1 MIAKKTNNDFEPLDV
16 HTFMAQKPAVREW
29 IVEDLI
35 CQGTTL
41 VLYAQAGT
49 GKTLLAYDLCKHIA
63 LGQDWNDLTV
73 KQGKVLFIQADEPQV
88 DTASRFAQ
96 MGMDEVPPDQFCI
109 HTDWRLHQ
117 IEQLKNWIAAEKPLF
132 VVIDS
137 LTSCN
142 RGNAISEKST
152 KYAEVIYELRDIADE
167 YKCSIL
173 LLHHE
178 TKNGSMRGSTAI
190 GANVS
195 EVWRLSQ
202 SGDLTQPLDSG
213 CVRILGIEKSR
224 SNCLAQYLVQLDPEN
239 YSWQLV
245 RSVSESV
252 GLTNPTQERLYT
264 CLSLVPGS
272 RQTSKR
278 IAEYTGINRET
289 ARRNLDK
296 LVSLG
301 KVRKEEAVDETKGG
315 RQRVAVYFVEPKSE
329 TQTEQ
334 GLEGSSDGSTLQDQE
349 PPELV

>member
-1 MIAKKTNNDFEPLDV
+1 MNAKKTNDFEPLDI
-16 HTFMAQKPAVREW
+16 HTFMAERPPVREW
-29 IVEDLI
+29 IVENLI

-41 VLYAQAGT
+41 VLYAREGT

-63 LGQDWNDLTV
+63 LGQDWNDLAV
-73 KQGKVLFIQADEPQV
+73 KQGKVLFIQTDESQV
-88 DTASRFAQ
+88 DTVPRLAQ
-96 MGMDEVPPDQFCI
+96 MGLGQVPPDQFCI
-109 HTDWRLHQ
+109 HTDWRLDQ

-142 RGNAISEKST
+142 RGNAISEKSA

-202 SGDLTQPLDSG
+202 PKDQTQPLDSG
-213 CVRILGIEKSR
+213 CFRTLDIEKSR
-224 SNCLAQYLVQLDPEN
+224 SNCSAQYLMQLDPEN

-245 RSVSESV
+245 RSASESV
-252 GLTNPTQERLYT
+252 GSTNTTQERLYR
-264 CLSLVPGS
+264 CLSLVRGS
-272 RQTSKR
+272 KQTSKQLS
-278 IAEYTGINRET
+278 EYVGINRET
-289 ARRNLDK
+289 ARRNLES
-296 LVSLG
+296 LVNLG
-301 KVRKEEAVDETKGG
+301 MISKEEALDQTNGG
-315 RQRVAVYFVEPKSE
+315 KQRVSVYFVEPKAE
-329 TQTEQ
+329 NPMEQ
-334 GLEGSSDGSTLQDQE
+334 GFEGYSEGATQQDEE

>member
-1 MIAKKTNNDFEPLDV
+1 MVAKKSNDFEPLDI
-16 HTFMAQKPAVREW
+16 HTFMAQKPPAYEW

-63 LGQDWNDLTV
+63 LGQDWNDLAV
-73 KQGKVLFIQADEPQV
+73 KQGKVLFIQTDEPQV

-96 MGMDEVPPDQFCI
+96 MGMDEVPQDQFCI
-109 HTDWRLHQ
+109 HTDWRLDQ

-142 RGNAISEKST
+142 RGNAISEKSAR
-152 KYAEVIYELRDIADE
+152 YAEVIYELRDIADE

-178 TKNGSMRGSTAI
+178 TKNGSMRGSVAI

-202 SGDLTQPLDSG
+202 SGDLTQPLESG
-213 CVRILGIEKSR
+213 CVRILDIGKSR
-224 SNCLAQYLVQLDPEN
+224 SNCSAQYLMQLDPEN

-245 RSVSESV
+245 RSAAESA
-252 GLTNPTQERLYT
+252 GLTNSTQERLYT
-264 CLSLVPGS
+264 YLSLVPGS
-272 RQTSKR
+272 KQTSKLLS
-278 IAEYTGINRET
+278 EYVGINRET
-289 ARRNLDK
+289 ARRNLEQ
-296 LVSLG
+296 LVDLG
-301 KVRKEEAVDETKGG
+301 RVRKEEALDQTKGG
-315 RQRVAVYFVEPKSE
+315 KQKVSVYFVEPKAE
-329 TQTEQ
+329 NPMEQ
-334 GLEGSSDGSTLQDQE
+334 GLEGYSEGATRQDEE